1 MYMLTLIRY
10 SRACGSYHVIPI
22 EVAADK
28 EATELMLPSGEVEV
42 TTLKVLQSSPLHNI
56 CVSNDHGYVPMS

>member
-1 MYMLTLIRY
+1 MTRY

-42 TTLKVLQSSPLHNI
+42 TTLKVK
-56 CVSNDHGYVPMS
+56 